1 MKKLNSL
8 MMLVLIGFIFLTA
21 SCDPKDDPKPAGKYE
36 NGILITN
43 EGVFTQGNG
52 SVSFYSFDE
61 DTVANEIFKAENNRP
76 LGDVVQ
82 SLVRAD
88 NKVLIAVNN
97 SNKVEI
103 VNGSDFKSLATVEIP
118 KPRYI
123 AVNNNKAYVSSSTGK
138 IYIIDLSGN
147 VLSDSIQA
155 GSAPEGL
162 IIADNKLYVA
172 NSGWGAGQTVSIFDL
187 SDNSL
192 ITELNID
199 ADNPTQFVLDNT
211 GKVWVLASG
220 QILYDQ
226 NWNIV
231 GHTRSVLVRINP
243 ATDKADAYV
252 PVFEERHPTRL
263 GINKA
268 GDKLYY
274 GAGYGFEGIYAM
286 SINANSAPTKPFIDQ
301 ANYGF
306 VIDRENDVIF
316 LLQEAYTDNGK
327 LIRYDAAGNKL
338 GEYTVGIY
346 PSNGGKRFPD

>member
-8 MMLVLIGFIFLTA
+8 MMLVLLGFIFLA
-21 SCDPKDDPKPAGKYE
+21 GSCDPKDDPKPAGKYE

-43 EGVFTQGNG
+43 EGVFMQGNG
-52 SVSFYSFDE
+52 SVSFYSFDK

-82 SLVRAD
+82 SLARTD
-88 NKVLIAVNN
+88 DKVLIAVNN

-103 VNGSDFKSLATVEIP
+103 VNSGDFKSLATVEIP
-118 KPRYI
+118 QPRYI
-123 AVNNNKAYVSSSTGK
+123 VANGDKAYVSSSKGK
-138 IYIIDLSGN
+138 VYIIDLSGN
-147 VLSDSIQA
+147 VLSDSIDA

-172 NSGWGAGQTVSIFDL
+172 NSGWGAGQTVSIFKL

-192 ITELNID
+192 VTELNID
-199 ADNPTQFVLDNT
+199 ADNPTQFVTDNA

-220 QILYDQ
+220 QVLYDQ
-226 NWNIV
+226 NWNV
-231 GHTRSVLVRINP
+231 TGHTPAYLVRINP
-243 ATDKADAYV
+243 ATDKIDAHIQ
-252 PVFEERHPTRL
+252 VFVERHPTRL

-274 GAGYGFEGIYAM
+274 GAGYGFEGIYA
-286 SINANSAPTKPFIDQ
+286 INISADSAPTKPFIDQ

-306 VIDRENDVIF
+306 VIDRQNDVIF

-346 PSNGGKRFPD
+346 PSNGGKRFPN